1 MVTVNAGHNP
11 GAPVLSVIARDAEN
25 KVAKFSP
32 QNISNTLHGFAKLE
46 WHPGNLMDTMAD
58 ELLRKIDGFSPQV
71 NVTPADSVVIV
82 QLKMSS
88 SSSSRC
94 STVPSIALLEVSAFW
109 CLVLLLIS
117 KILGPC
123 EQNSEQLELVAQHG

>member
-1 MVTVNAGHNP
+1 MSTDDRMVAVDAGHNP

-71 NVTPADSVVIV
+71 SASTDIMR

-88 SSSSRC
+88 SSSRC
-94 STVPSIALLEVSAFW
+94 LTVSSIALSEVSTFC

-117 KILGPC
+117 EIPSRT
-123 EQNSEQLELVAQHG
+123 QDS

>member
-1 MVTVNAGHNP
+1 MVTVDAGHNP

-71 NVTPADSVVIV
+71 TVTPTDFKFAKNIW
-82 QLKMSS
+82 QLCQEFARKIWQLCQNSQDNVM
-88 SSSSRC
+88 RRFNHARRPW
-94 STVPSIALLEVSAFW
+94 TDQRRPFP
-109 CLVLLLIS
+109 LLILS
-117 KILGPC
+117 
-123 EQNSEQLELVAQHG
+123 